1 MKELLQKAKFDDI
14 ALKRYINTLTVNE
27 LNNLTEPCY
36 YPDWK
41 KHFHELLHSSGLEEK
56 DIKEFGK
63 RFFQESVAKKS
74 LEKYGKTILIQQDS
88 GINLLFVLMYYFLH
102 KRDQQTFS
110 TLMILHLIH
119 QYGNRIRVYIN
130 FCQPDVFA
138 YTLDNL
144 NPTHLFAREKTI
156 SNAIFHLAQ
165 EMKKRYSAAILELD
179 PDKIT
184 KFFYESRSRISQSLR
199 SFAELYHANAQK
211 GRGITTEKDID
222 DTEGTYPQELEKGN
236 RVAELVAQKICVFK
250 EVDYKAIEQAKSLTR
265 INTSFTTIITN
276 ALQKPELSENIK
288 FIIEL
293 FFKDM
298 KSVNDICGKNSISYV
313 KKLMS
318 LKRTTKSVY
327 FKQEINTLLLKIIKD
342 TRLASKYNTLTPQ
355 TQFQIN
361 SFLSFYLAFYT
372 KNLVC

>member
-1 MKELLQKAKFDDI
+1 
-14 ALKRYINTLTVNE
+14 
-27 LNNLTEPCY
+27 
-36 YPDWK
+36 
-41 KHFHELLHSSGLEEK
+41 
-56 DIKEFGK
+56 
-63 RFFQESVAKKS
+63 
-74 LEKYGKTILIQQDS
+74 
-88 GINLLFVLMYYFLH
+88 
-102 KRDQQTFS
+102 
-110 TLMILHLIH
+110 
-119 QYGNRIRVYIN
+119 
-130 FCQPDVFA
+130 
-138 YTLDNL
+138 
-144 NPTHLFAREKTI
+144 
-156 SNAIFHLAQ
+156 
-165 EMKKRYSAAILELD
+165 
-179 PDKIT
+179 
-184 KFFYESRSRISQSLR
+184 
-199 SFAELYHANAQK
+199 
-211 GRGITTEKDID
+211 
-222 DTEGTYPQELEKGN
+222 
-236 RVAELVAQKICVFK
+236 LVAQKICVFK